1 MDLNPKWFIFNV
13 EMINREIL
21 NILQNRLFKQ
31 KAIIITGPR
40 QAGKTT
46 LIKLLLNQ
54 ISQPYVWFNADE
66 PNVPGLF
73 RSIASYELKNLIGKN
88 KIMVIDEA
96 QRIKGIG
103 LTLKLIVDTIP
114 DVQVIATG
122 SSSFDLLDEINE
134 PLTGRKFEYQLYPF
148 SFSELTKENGLLEEK
163 RLMNHRLVFGSY
175 PDVVNNPDDAMET
188 LNWLADSYLYKDLFR
203 VESIKKPDLIIKLLQ
218 LLSYQVGNEVSYNE
232 LAQNLSS
239 DPKTIEKYIGLL
251 EKTFVIFRLQALSR
265 NLRNEVK
272 KTRKVYFYDNGIRN
286 AIINNYNP
294 IHTRQDVGVLWE
306 NYLISERIKLAA
318 NHRIHANRF
327 FWRTKLQQEI
337 DYIEERGGKMW
348 AYEFKY
354 NPSKT
359 AFLSKTFI
367 NAYPE
372 HNFQLINSENYPE
385 FLMQE

>member
-1 MDLNPKWFIFNV
+1 MDLNPKRSIFDI
-13 EMINREIL
+13 EMINRELL

-46 LIKLLLNQ
+46 LIRLLLNQ
-54 ISQPYVWFNADE
+54 INQPFVWFNADE

-73 RSIASYELKNLIGKN
+73 NSIASYELKNLIGKN
-88 KIMVIDEA
+88 KIIVIDEA

-103 LTLKLIVDTIP
+103 LTLKLMVDTIP

-148 SFSELTKENGLLEEK
+148 SFGELTKENGLLEEK

-175 PDVVNNPDDAMET
+175 PDVVNNPDDAIET

-203 VESIKKPDLIIKLLQ
+203 IESIKKPDLIIKLLQ

-232 LAQNLSS
+232 LALNLSS

-272 KTRKVYFYDNGIRN
+272 KSRKVYFYDNGIRN
-286 AIINNYNP
+286 AIINNFNP

-318 NHRIHANRF
+318 YQRIHSNRF

-337 DYIEERGGKMW
+337 DYIEERAGKMW
-348 AYEFKY
+348 AFEFKF
-354 NPSKT
+354 NTSKK
-359 AFLSKTFI
+359 AFLSKTFAS
-367 NAYPE
+367 AYPE
-372 HNFQLINSENYPE
+372 HSYQIINSENYQE
-385 FLMQE
+385 FLLQE

>member
-1 MDLNPKWFIFNV
+1 MDLNPKRSIFDV
-13 EMINREIL
+13 EMIKRELL

-40 QAGKTT
+40 QSGKTT
-46 LIKLLLNQ
+46 LIRLLLNQ
-54 ISQPYVWFNADE
+54 LNQPFVWFNADE

-73 RSIASYELKNLIGKN
+73 SSIASYELKNLIGKN

-103 LTLKLIVDTIP
+103 LTLKLMVDTIP

-134 PLTGRKFEYQLYPF
+134 PLTGRKFEYQLYPL
-148 SFSELTKENGLLEEK
+148 SFGELTKENGLLEEK

-175 PDVVNNPDDAMET
+175 PDVVNNPDDAAET

-203 VESIKKPDLIIKLLQ
+203 IESIKKPDLIIKLLQ

-232 LAQNLSS
+232 LALNLSS

-265 NLRNEVK
+265 NLRNEIK
-272 KTRKVYFYDNGIRN
+272 KSRKVYFYDNGIRN
-286 AIINNYNP
+286 AIINNFNP

-318 NHRIHANRF
+318 YQRIHSNRF

-337 DYIEERGGKMW
+337 DYIEERAGKMW
-348 AYEFKY
+348 AFEFKY
-354 NPSKT
+354 NPSKK
-359 AFLSKTFI
+359 AFLSKTFAS
-367 NAYPE
+367 AYPE
-372 HNFQLINSENYPE
+372 HSYEIINSENYQE
-385 FLMQE
+385 FLLQE